1 MFFILIVI
9 VLSLLVVM
17 NTYNMYRLTNLEF
30 AKQSLMDMQE
40 FSNIHPMIK
49 ELYKEAVVNGLF
61 FLQNMIVTDIIKMN
75 DIDKWYNANRKDI
88 LELIKVI
95 KEKSSES
102 YKKNKHLLKL
112 QSSELAKLNS
122 YNIKELT
129 NYIKN
134 LDEIDYTNISSMIM

>member
-49 ELYKEAVVNGLF
+49 ELYKEAVVNGFF

-95 KEKSSES
+95 KDKSSES

-134 LDEIDYTNISSMIM
+134 LDEVDYTNISSMIM